1 MGDDVS
7 REGDHLELSEGG
19 SMTDMIVGEVRTR
32 YFGGLSNMYSTVQYS
47 TLEGSLETETSV
59 DLGNDV

>member
-1 MGDDVS
+1 
-7 REGDHLELSEGG
+7 
-19 SMTDMIVGEVRTR
+19 MTDMIVGEVRTR

>member
-1 MGDDVS
+1 MGDVS